1 VSALAIS
8 LIVFACVLAG
18 AALGMVL
25 REVLPKHHVSEE
37 SKDIIKLGTGLL
49 ATLAALVLGLL
60 IASAKSSFDVKSDEL
75 KQSVARIILLDRSL
89 RHYGPEANEVRD
101 LARRLVT
108 AKAELIWMEVDTT
121 VGAGLGRG
129 AAGIEEVQ
137 DKLRALAPTNDA
149 QRWLQTR
156 ALQISSELALTR
168 WLVIEQSGSSIP
180 MPFLVVLVF
189 WLAVI
194 FASFGL
200 FAPRHGTVYAVIFAC
215 ALSISS
221 AIFLIVELD
230 QPFEGMLKISD
241 WPIRDAVAEMNR

>member
-1 VSALAIS
+1 
-8 LIVFACVLAG
+8 
-18 AALGMVL
+18 
-25 REVLPKHHVSEE
+25 
-37 SKDIIKLGTGLL
+37 
-49 ATLAALVLGLL
+49 
-60 IASAKSSFDVKSDEL
+60 
-75 KQSVARIILLDRSL
+75 
-89 RHYGPEANEVRD
+89 
-101 LARRLVT
+101 
-108 AKAELIWMEVDTT
+108 
-121 VGAGLGRG
+121 
-129 AAGIEEVQ
+129 
-137 DKLRALAPTNDA
+137 
-149 QRWLQTR
+149 
-156 ALQISSELALTR
+156 
-168 WLVIEQSGSSIP
+168 